1 MKMLKKSS
9 AAAAIVCGSIL
20 SSQASPLVQAIYDAS
35 VVAWSE
41 SANWQ
46 NAGPEYT
53 NLGANFAMALP
64 SGLTFDV
71 DTGDG
76 RLERRDQGN
85 GWLGS
90 FLLNDSLLRKARGAE
105 PIELTFSAPICAIGT
120 QVQNDIWG
128 SYSVWAK
135 AYDINGALLA
145 DAFTT
150 GNAGWTSDG
159 SAPFIGFASHQ
170 QIIKRVVI
178 GVNEDDNHFSA
189 LMFNEPVDFIE
200 PFNVFQEQTPSSSFA
215 LNGLLLM
222 PNEGSAP
229 APVPEVNP
237 AFAGAAFTAF
247 GSALFWLRRR
257 KA

>member
-1 MKMLKKSS
+1 MKTLKNSS
-9 AAAAIVCGSIL
+9 AAAALICGSIL
-20 SSQASPLVQAIYDAS
+20 SSQASPLVQAIYSAS
-35 VVAWSE
+35 DVNWSE

-46 NAGPEYT
+46 VAGHEYA
-53 NLGANFAMALP
+53 NLGSSLNMTLP
-64 SGLTFDV
+64 SGLSFDV
-71 DTGDG
+71 ATDDG
-76 RLERRDQGN
+76 RLERRDQGS

-90 FLLNDSLLRKARGAE
+90 FLPNDSLLRKARGSE
-105 PIELTFSAPICAIGT
+105 PIEITFSAPVCAFGT

-128 SYSVWAK
+128 GFSVWAK

-145 DAFTT
+145 DAFAA

-170 QIIKRVVI
+170 QIIKRVLI

-189 LMFNEPVDFIE
+189 LLFNEPMDFIQ
-200 PFNVFQEQTPSSSFA
+200 PFNDFEEQAPSSSFA

-237 AFAGAAFTAF
+237 AIAGAAFTAF
-247 GSALFWLRRR
+247 GSAVLWLRRR

>member
-1 MKMLKKSS
+1 MKTLKRSS
-9 AAAAIVCGSIL
+9 AAAVLVCGSIL
-20 SSQASPLVQAIYDAS
+20 SSQAIPVVQAIYGAS
-35 VVAWSE
+35 AVQWSE

-53 NLGANFAMALP
+53 NLGASFAMLLP
-64 SGLTFDV
+64 SGLSFDV
-71 DTGDG
+71 YTDDG

-90 FLLNDSLLRKARGAE
+90 FLPNDPLLRKARGAE
-105 PIELTFSAPICAIGT
+105 PIEITFSAPICAFGT

-128 SYSVWAK
+128 GFSVWAK

-145 DAFTT
+145 DAFTA

-200 PFNVFQEQTPSSSFA
+200 PFDVFQQQTPSSSFA
-215 LNGLLLM
+215 LNGLMLM

-247 GSALFWLRRR
+247 GSAVLWLRRR

>member
-1 MKMLKKSS
+1 MKTLKNSS
-9 AAAAIVCGSIL
+9 AAAALICGSIL
-20 SSQASPLVQAIYDAS
+20 SSQASPLVQAIYSAS
-35 VVAWSE
+35 DVSWSE

-46 NAGPEYT
+46 VAGPEYA
-53 NLGANFAMALP
+53 NLGSSLNMTLP
-64 SGLTFDV
+64 SGLSFDV
-71 DTGDG
+71 ATDDG
-76 RLERRDQGN
+76 RLERRDQGS

-90 FLLNDSLLRKARGAE
+90 FLPNDSLLRKARGSE
-105 PIELTFSAPICAIGT
+105 PIEITFSAPVCAFGT

-128 SYSVWAK
+128 GFSVWAK

-145 DAFTT
+145 DAFAS

-170 QIIKRVVI
+170 QIIKRVLI

-189 LMFNEPVDFIE
+189 LLFNEPMDFIQ
-200 PFNVFQEQTPSSSFA
+200 PFNDFEEQAPSSSFA

-237 AFAGAAFTAF
+237 AIAGAAFTAF
-247 GSALFWLRRR
+247 GSAVLWLRRR